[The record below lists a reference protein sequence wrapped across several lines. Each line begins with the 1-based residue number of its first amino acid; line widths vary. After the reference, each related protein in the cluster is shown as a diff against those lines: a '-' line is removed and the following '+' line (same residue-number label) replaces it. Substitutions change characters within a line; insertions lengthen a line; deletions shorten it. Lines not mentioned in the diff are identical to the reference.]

1 MLTPKEHEAIF
12 FEFVKAHDEMLHIKY
27 SETKKTTQKI
37 IGLKVA
43 GIPGEDD
50 EVFLPY
56 AEELLKEKNT
66 ILIDPDYDQ
75 LYESFLN
82 IDYNLETVEYMRQ
95 LVETDVSRERISQ
108 LVIDL
113 IIKPLIASNINAKK
127 VYFRI
132 KPHWDTSWCDSIIE
146 VE

>member
-12 FEFVKAHDEMLHIKY
+12 LEFIKAHDEMLHIKY
-27 SETKKTTQKI
+27 TETKRPDQEI
-37 IGLKVA
+37 IGLRVA
-43 GIPGEDD
+43 GVPGEDD
-50 EVFLPY
+50 EVFLPFV
-56 AEELLKEKNT
+56 EELLKEEDT
-66 ILIDPDYDQ
+66 ILIDPDYDK

-95 LVETDVSRERISQ
+95 LVESDVSRERISQ

-113 IIKPLIASNINAKK
+113 IIKPLIASNIDAKK
-127 VYFRI
+127 VYFRV
-132 KPHWDTSWCDSIIE
+132 KPHWDISWCDSIIE

>member
-1 MLTPKEHEAIF
+1 MLTSAEHKKVF
-12 FEFVKAHDEMLHIKY
+12 FDFVKNHDEMIHIKY
-27 SETKKTTQKI
+27 VDESIQDQQI
-37 IGLKVA
+37 IGLMVP

-50 EVFLPY
+50 VIFLPY
-56 AEELLKEKNT
+56 VEELLKEENT

-75 LYESFLN
+75 LYESFLGL
-82 IDYNLETVEYMRQ
+82 DHNLESVEYMQQ
-95 LVETDVSRERISQ
+95 LVETDTSRERVSQ

-113 IIKPLIASNINAKK
+113 IIKPLIALNIDAKK

-132 KPHWDTSWCDSIIE
+132 KPHWITDWCDQVIE